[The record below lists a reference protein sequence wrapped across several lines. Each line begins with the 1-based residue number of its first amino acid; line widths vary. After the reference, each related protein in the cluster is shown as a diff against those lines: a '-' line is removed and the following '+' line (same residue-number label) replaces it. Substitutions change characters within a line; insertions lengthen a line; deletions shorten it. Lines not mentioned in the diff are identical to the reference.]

1 MTCLFSNMRI
11 LQTLSEEFNNPI
23 QQAMPAIF
31 TALAK
36 GENLKKT
43 VSDLFKTHFP
53 HNYPF
58 IYKII
63 TFSCIKFAISDIY
76 AYLCNE
82 VTELPHVVQERAEG
96 PKAPSPGQ
104 RPGYISSQQGAL

>member
-1 MTCLFSNMRI
+1 MRI

-43 VSDLFKTHFP
+43 VSDLF
-53 HNYPF
+53 
-58 IYKII
+58 
-63 TFSCIKFAISDIY
+63 
-76 AYLCNE
+76 
-82 VTELPHVVQERAEG
+82 
-96 PKAPSPGQ
+96 
-104 RPGYISSQQGAL
+104 